1 MLVRSKQIELDTDV
15 TLSADSD
22 IVIASQ
28 KAIKAYVDSATSN
41 VAKVVEV
48 QITGNDITT
57 TFTVQHNLGTNTVSV
72 NVYEDA
78 APNADVFITVSRPN
92 INNVDITFAVAPV
105 NGVSY
110 NVVIMGTPITP

>member
-22 IVIASQ
+22 TVIASQ

-48 QITGNDITT
+48 QITGNDATT
-57 TFTVQHNLGTNTVSV
+57 TFTVQHNLGTYTVDV
-72 NVYEDA
+72 NVYAEAGIKD
-78 APNADVFITVSRPN
+78 DVYVTISRPN
-92 INNVDITFAVAPV
+92 LNNVDVTFAVAPV
-105 NGVSY
+105 GGVAY
-110 NVVIMGTPITP
+110 NVVIMGAAL